1 MLLWLFA
8 AVLADSKSTSLRILF
23 FSKAPKMKRNVFPC
37 QMRAYREYLCELDT
51 RKFIRCTNTVYA
63 ADRVDILS
71 VLLRVTMFFVLRRLD
86 PQILY
91 FKSPTSFLYKNDG
104 RTTGQLSRK
113 RLFSRNCR
121 VFNSLKFPFPLNLF
135 PF

>member
-8 AVLADSKSTSLRILF
+8 AVLADSKNLNLCAF
-23 FSKAPKMKRNVFPC
+23 YFSNAPKMKRNVFPC

-71 VLLRVTMFFVLRRLD
+71 VLVRVTMFFVLRRLD

-104 RTTGQLSRK
+104 RTTGHLSRK